1 MHSGWPMKPFLVAYA
16 SRSGQTR
23 RLAEGIVDR
32 IRTLGHEVQL
42 QDVRTEALPHLERYA
57 GVVLAA
63 NVHLGHHEREM
74 VKFVRSRRSELD
86 ALPTVFFSVSLT
98 EATVEDVH
106 RPDPERVDARR
117 AVAKVLEDFVL
128 ETGWRPQRSVPIA
141 GALTDGGHGPLT
153 RFLLRAVARQT
164 FLDDVIREVTFTDR
178 AALNREVDQLVRA
191 GVARSRS
198 NPAEAVEPPPF
209 RSAVEGAVLAP

>member
-1 MHSGWPMKPFLVAYA
+1 MKPFLVVYA
-16 SRSGQTR
+16 SRSGCTR
-23 RLAEGIVDR
+23 RLAEGMADR
-32 IRTLGHEVQL
+32 IRTLGHEVQT
-42 QDVRTEALPHLERYA
+42 QDVRTEALPLLDRYA

-63 NVHLGHHEREM
+63 SVHLGHHEREM
-74 VKFVRSRRSELD
+74 VKFVRSRRGELD

-106 RPDPERVDARR
+106 RPDEERLDARR
-117 AVAKVLEDFVL
+117 AVSKILEDFVL
-128 ETGWRPQRSVPIA
+128 ETGWRAQRAVPIA
-141 GALTDGGHGPLT
+141 GALADRGHGLLT

-164 FLDDVIREVTFTDR
+164 LLDDVVREVTFTDR
-178 AALNREVDQLVRA
+178 ASLNREVDQLVRA

-198 NPAEAVEPPPF
+198 VPSETVEPPPF